1 MQAMYSSVARELK
14 TTQLTDEHPQDYLN
28 FYSLSNREDFNEESS
43 STWCTDPS
51 GTCYLHARRIGS
63 TDAAPV
69 RIDAAASLVLAKL
82 SKPKEGNREGEASS
96 GNSGGDSP
104 SSESRLAGKKV
115 KLPSFDGE
123 DPSGLDNSCGNI
135 FRCPNT
141 PEDMRVKLSRLS
153 MEGPTIHW
161 FNLSMETED
170 RLSWE
175 KLKRALI
182 ARYGGGDWKTRLKN
196 YPRSVKLEELK
207 SLLKHLNCFPRR
219 WVDCRR
225 SNT

>member
-1 MQAMYSSVARELK
+1 MLPPRSTHWFDGCSSG
-14 TTQLTDEHPQDYLN
+14 P
-28 FYSLSNREDFNEESS
+28 NRCSEQ
-43 STWCTDPS
+43 
-51 GTCYLHARRIGS
+51 
-63 TDAAPV
+63 
-69 RIDAAASLVLAKL
+69 SLVLAKL
-82 SKPKEGNREGEASS
+82 SKLKEGNREGEASS

-115 KLPSFDGE
+115 KLPSFEGE
-123 DPSGLDNSCGNI
+123 DPMAWITRAEIYFDV
-135 FRCPNT
+135 RNT

-182 ARYGGGDWKTRLKN
+182 ARYGGRRLEN
-196 YPRSVKLEELK
+196 PFEEL
-207 SLLKHLNCFPRR
+207 STLRQTGRVEEFVEAFELLSSQVGRL
-219 WVDCRR
+219 RR